1 VKIRRFKAILFLL
14 LAMSLIA
21 AACGGDDDADAT
33 TAAPSDDGGTA
44 TTAAPS
50 DDGGAATTA
59 APSGEAVEI
68 RWFIGMGAGTD
79 APVIPLQ
86 QAIVDEFNA
95 TKPLG
100 DNISLKME
108 VVDADQAPTI
118 LQTQIAGGNPPDI
131 VGPMGVRSAATF
143 FGGWLDVAPYIESNN
158 YDLSDFDPAFVDF
171 WNIGGEQ
178 IGLPFGAFPQML
190 WYNSDHFDEAGLPYP
205 PQEFGAPYVDA
216 DGTEKP
222 WNVDTLREIAIVLS
236 VDENGLTP
244 ADDGFDP
251 NAQVQWGYCGTV
263 QNEFRGLAT
272 MFGAGNFVAEDG
284 KTFTFP
290 EHWQDFAQWYHD
302 LMWKDY
308 VVPNPDFRESDL
320 LANPSPLGS
329 GNCSMMATHTWFQG
343 WGTGEL
349 SFDSFDTA
357 AIPAGPDGTITAK
370 LHADTFAIP
379 KSSTHPNEAFQ
390 VIGWM
395 LGPEMAPQLAQVYG
409 ALPARISAQD
419 AFVNDP
425 ANDAG
430 FTWKVATD
438 ALAYPDIPSH
448 EAWWPAY
455 IESVDGLDS
464 WWDPIVRNPNAD
476 IAAEIPKL
484 EGILQP
490 IFDRAEG

>member
-1 VKIRRFKAILFLL
+1 
-14 LAMSLIA
+14 
-21 AACGGDDDADAT
+21 
-33 TAAPSDDGGTA
+33 
-44 TTAAPS
+44 
-50 DDGGAATTA
+50 
-59 APSGEAVEI
+59 
-68 RWFIGMGAGTD
+68 MGAGTD

-95 TKPLG
+95 SKPLG
-100 DNISLKME
+100 DNISLEME
-108 VVDADQAPTI
+108 VVDADNAATI

-143 FGGWLDVAPYIESNN
+143 FGGWLDIAPYIESNN
-158 YDLSDFDPAFVDF
+158 YDLSDFDPEFVDF

-178 IGLPFGAFPQML
+178 IGLPFGAFPSML
-190 WYNSDHFDEAGLPYP
+190 WYNSALFDEAGLPYP

-216 DGTEKP
+216 DGNEKP

-272 MFGAGNFVAEDG
+272 LFGAGNFVADDG
-284 KTFTFP
+284 KTFVFP
-290 EHWQDFAQWYHD
+290 EHWQDFAKWYHD
-302 LMWKDY
+302 LIYVDH
-308 VVPNPDFRESDL
+308 VVPTPDFRESEL
-320 LANPSPLGS
+320 LSNPSPLGS
-329 GNCSMMATHTWFQG
+329 GNCAIMITHTWFQG

-349 SFDSFDTA
+349 AFDEFDTA
-357 AIPAGPDGTITAK
+357 AVPAGPDGTITAK

-379 KSSTHPNEAFQ
+379 KASAHPNEAFQ
-390 VIGWM
+390 VVGWM
-395 LGPEMAPQLAQVYG
+395 LGPEMALELARVYG

-430 FTWKVATD
+430 FTWQVALD

-455 IESVDGLDS
+455 IESIDGLDS

-476 IAAEIPKL
+476 LDAEIPKL

-490 IFDRAEG
+490 IFDRATG

>member
-1 VKIRRFKAILFLL
+1 
-14 LAMSLIA
+14 MSLIA
-21 AACGGDDDADAT
+21 AACGGGDDADDDGDAAAAT
-33 TAAPSDDGGTA
+33 TAAPSDDGTA

-50 DDGGAATTA
+50 DDGATATTA
-59 APSGEAVEI
+59 APSAEPVEV

-79 APVIPLQ
+79 AEVIPLE

-100 DNISLKME
+100 ENISLKME
-108 VVDADQAPTI
+108 VVDADQAATI
-118 LQTQIAGGNPPDI
+118 LQTQIAGGNPPDV

-143 FGGWLDVAPYIESNN
+143 FGGWLDMAPYIESNN
-158 YDLSDFDPAFVDF
+158 YDLSDFDPEFVDF
-171 WNIGGEQ
+171 WNIEGEQ
-178 IGLPFGAFPQML
+178 IGLPFGAFPSML
-190 WYNSDHFDEAGLPYP
+190 WYNSAHFDEAGLAYP

-216 DGTEKP
+216 DGNEKP
-222 WNVDTLREIAIVLS
+222 WNVDTLRELGIVLS

-251 NAQVQWGYCGTV
+251 NAQVQWGFCGTL

-272 MFGAGNFVAEDG
+272 LFGAGNFVADDG
-284 KTFTFP
+284 KSFVFP
-290 EHWQDFAQWYHD
+290 EHWQDFAKWYHD
-302 LMWKDY
+302 LMYVDH
-308 VVPNPDFRESDL
+308 VVPTPDFRESEL
-320 LANPSPLGS
+320 LSNPSPLGS
-329 GNCSMMATHTWFQG
+329 GNCSMMITHTWFQR

-349 SFDSFDTA
+349 PFDEFDTA
-357 AIPAGPDGTITAK
+357 AVPAGPDGTITAK

-379 KSSTHPNEAFQ
+379 KQSNNPNEAFQ
-390 VIGWM
+390 V
-395 LGPEMAPQLAQVYG
+395 
-409 ALPARISAQD
+409 
-419 AFVNDP
+419 

-430 FTWKVATD
+430 FTWQVGLD

-455 IESVDGLDS
+455 VESIDGLDS

-476 IAAEIPKL
+476 LDAEIPKL

-490 IFDRAEG
+490 IFDRATG

>member
-1 VKIRRFKAILFLL
+1 MNIRKFKAILLL
-14 LAMSLIA
+14 LLVMSLIA

-33 TAAPSDDGGTA
+33 TAAPSAGGDATTAAPSDDGGTA

-50 DDGGAATTA
+50 AE
-59 APSGEAVEI
+59 PVEL

-100 DNISLKME
+100 ENISLKME
-108 VVDADQAPTI
+108 VVDADQAATI

-143 FGGWLDVAPYIESNN
+143 FGGWLDIAPYIEANS
-158 YDLSDFDPAFVDF
+158 YDLSDFDQAFVDF

-190 WYNSDHFDEAGLPYP
+190 WYNSAHFDEAGLAYP

-216 DGTEKP
+216 DGNEKP
-222 WNVDTLREIAIVLS
+222 WNVDTLRELAIVLS
-236 VDENGLTP
+236 VDENGLIP
-244 ADDGFDP
+244 SDDGFDP

-263 QNEFRGLAT
+263 QNEFRGLAS
-272 MFGAGNFVAEDG
+272 MFGAGNFVADDG
-284 KTFTFP
+284 KTFVFP
-290 EHWQDFAQWYHD
+290 DPWKDFAKWYHD
-302 LMWKDY
+302 AIY
-308 VVPNPDFRESDL
+308 VDHIVPTPDFRESEL
-320 LANPSPLGS
+320 LSNPSPLGS

-349 SFDSFDTA
+349 THDEFDTA
-357 AIPAGPDGTITAK
+357 AIPAAPDGSITAK

-379 KSSTHPNEAFQ
+379 KSSNNPNEAFQ

-395 LGPEMAPQLAQVYG
+395 LGEEQAPKLAQVYG

-419 AFVNDP
+419 AFVADP

-430 FTWKVATD
+430 FTWQVGLD
-438 ALAYPDIPSH
+438 ALSYPDIPSH

-455 IESVDGLDS
+455 IESIDGLDS
-464 WWDPIVRNPNAD
+464 WWDPLVRDPNAD
-476 IAAEIPKL
+476 VEAAIPDL

>member
-1 VKIRRFKAILFLL
+1 VNIRKFKAILLL
-14 LAMSLIA
+14 LLVMSLIA
-21 AACGGDDDADAT
+21 AACGGDSDSEGTTAAPSDDGAAAT
-33 TAAPSDDGGTA
+33 TAAPSDDGA
-44 TTAAPS
+44 
-50 DDGGAATTA
+50 AATTA
-59 APSGEAVEI
+59 APSTEPVEL

-100 DNISLKME
+100 ENISLKME
-108 VVDADQAPTI
+108 VVDADQAATI

-143 FGGWLDVAPYIESNN
+143 FGGWLDIAPYIESNS

-178 IGLPFGAFPQML
+178 LGLPFGAFPQMT
-190 WYNSDHFDEAGLPYP
+190 WYNSALFDEAGLAYP

-216 DGTEKP
+216 DGNEKP
-222 WNVDTLREIAIVLS
+222 WNIDTLREIAIVLS

-272 MFGAGNFVAEDG
+272 MFGAGNFVEDDG
-284 KTFTFP
+284 ETFVFP
-290 EHWQDFAQWYHD
+290 EPWQDFAKWYHD
-302 LMWKDY
+302 AIY
-308 VVPNPDFRESDL
+308 VDHIVPTPDFLESEL
-320 LANPSPLGS
+320 LSTPSPLGS
-329 GNCSMMATHTWFQG
+329 GNCAIMATHTWFQG

-349 SFDSFDTA
+349 AFDEFDTA

-370 LHADTFAIP
+370 LHADTFSIP
-379 KSSTHPNEAFQ
+379 KSSAHPNEAFQ

-395 LGPEMAPQLAQVYG
+395 LGAEQGPVLAQVYG
-409 ALPARISAQD
+409 ALPARISAQAD
-419 AFVNDP
+419 YIADP

-430 FTWKVATD
+430 FTWEVGLD
-438 ALAYPDIPSH
+438 ALGYPDIPSH

-455 IESVDGLDS
+455 IESIDGLDS
-464 WWDPIVRNPNAD
+464 WWDPLVRDPNAD
-476 IAAEIPKL
+476 LEASIPEQ

-490 IFDRAEG
+490 IFDPANS